1 MSKIVGIVIAIIV
14 TYAITVGSWCGVFLL
29 AGLIFDVNPNYGIIT
44 VIATVLYVINA
55 LFVLGGRA
63 K

>member
-1 MSKIVGIVIAIIV
+1 MNKIIGIVIAVII
-14 TYAITVGSWCGVFLL
+14 TYAITVGAWCGVFYL

-44 VIATVLYVINA
+44 IIATVLYVINA